1 MEEIN
6 LKAKDGLTKT
16 ERDSGHESD
25 NDEVLDYA
33 KNEKTGKMEPYKT
46 EIVWQNVVKFVI
58 LHSLAFYS
66 LTYLPVM
73 SWKMWIFT
81 MFTMQYSGAGITM
94 GAHRL
99 WSHKTYKAKL
109 PLEILLTIAN
119 SMAGENSIYIWSR
132 DHRTHHKCSEKMG
145 DPHNANRGFFF
156 AHMGWLMVRKH
167 PEVIRAG
174 KTVNMSDLEKNKL
187 VMLQHKYYIPSF
199 LVCGFV
205 LPTVLP
211 YLLWGECLY
220 TAYFMA
226 VFRYVLVLHITWL
239 VNSAAHFFGN
249 KPYDKTIGPTENMLV
264 SILAMGEGFHNYHH
278 TFPYDY
284 STSEWGYTFNTTT
297 KLIDLMAFIGQ
308 AYDLRSAS
316 SGTVEARS
324 TRTGQPEL
332 TAIYQKKNKVM

>member
-1 MEEIN
+1 M
-6 LKAKDGLTKT
+6 
-16 ERDSGHESD
+16 
-25 NDEVLDYA
+25 
-33 KNEKTGKMEPYKT
+33 
-46 EIVWQNVVKFVI
+46 
-58 LHSLAFYS
+58 SL
-66 LTYLPVM
+66 
-73 SWKMWIFT
+73 KMWIFLL
-81 MFTMQYSGAGITM
+81 FTQNFSGAGITM

-109 PLEILLTIAN
+109 PLEIILTIAN
-119 SMAGENSIYIWSR
+119 SMAGENSIYVWSR

-145 DPHNANRGFFF
+145 DPHNAKRGFFF

-174 KTVNMSDLEKNKL
+174 KTVNMSDLENNKL
-187 VMLQHKYYIPSF
+187 VMLQHKYYISSF
-199 LVCGFV
+199 LICGFV

-211 YLLWGECLY
+211 YFLWGECLY

-226 VFRYVLVLHITWL
+226 VFRYVTVLHVTWL

-264 SILAMGEGFHNYHH
+264 SMLAMGEGFHNYHH

-284 STSEWGYTFNTTT
+284 GTSEWGYTLNTTT
-297 KLIDLMAFIGQ
+297 KLIDLMAWVGQ

-316 SGTVEARS
+316 PETVEARS
-324 TRTGQPEL
+324 TRTGQPDQ
-332 TAIYQKKNKVM
+332 TAIYMKKDKGL